1 MDVMER
7 NAFALT
13 RGGEAVTT
21 RVMAHQSV
29 YDPNNRKKT
38 RAVLQGMIKEKDN
51 RYHSF
56 LLQGHRR
63 SRAQGVPERSTVEP
77 QY

>member
-38 RAVLQGMIKEKDN
+38 RAVLQGT
-51 RYHSF
+51 
-56 LLQGHRR
+56 R
-63 SRAQGVPERSTVEP
+63 SRRTTTDTIASFCKGIAVHVPRECRRDP
-77 QY
+77 L